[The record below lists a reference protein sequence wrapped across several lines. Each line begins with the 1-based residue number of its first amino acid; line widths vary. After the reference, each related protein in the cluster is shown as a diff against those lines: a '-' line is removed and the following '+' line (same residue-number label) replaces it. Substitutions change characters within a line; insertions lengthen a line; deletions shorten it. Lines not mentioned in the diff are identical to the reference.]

1 PAPSATPS
9 FPTTPTEMPLPA
21 EPAAPAPTRPPTSP
35 APATCL
41 PCAPVFIV
49 LGLLLMAAVGLLR
62 SPGLLDRKSRRPLT
76 PADWGNSTTPSD
88 EEPRDEHMG

>member
-1 PAPSATPS
+1 
-9 FPTTPTEMPLPA
+9 M
-21 EPAAPAPTRPPTSP
+21 
-35 APATCL
+35 
-41 PCAPVFIV
+41 

-76 PADWGNSTTPSD
+76 PADWGKSTTPSD